1 MNEQS
6 HPLMGTT
13 PLFKT
18 VTIATSCFTSI
29 VLSSSIAQAATIDRY
44 FTVQPIQVCDNAGAN
59 CASTPIFQSEVA
71 KIYQQAGVASVFL
84 PTTQLNNTSLLNTT
98 GIAAIQQAGSPG
110 ASANS
115 TTINTWFVNNLAT
128 APSSVLFGEAWVGAN
143 GVVVNSSAVQGFNSG
158 NGRRDTFAH
167 ELGHNFGLQH
177 TDFGAGANNNLVT
190 AGSTR
195 LVPDGV
201 GNIVPDGAALSQL
214 TAAQITQIRNSPL
227 VNQVPEVI
235 VDTNGSTPFD
245 TNNFFLVDFKNG
257 PNNVFLQSL
266 TVDLAPVNAF
276 FDSTNTPPGSSG
288 SPFGVSNLVGLNTGD
303 VTLLDGN
310 AALNGGQQLTLNFA
324 PNSFAKGDSLRFGVD
339 IDLFNNIDFFG
350 ATPTELIGSLFSFK
364 FSDGYGS
371 QSALGSDLIASSIDP
386 LNVLP
391 FSGQPS
397 GGIAIPLG
405 TIVDNSDPDPVA
417 VPEPS
422 NSLAMLALGFG
433 MLSRKIW
440 KRRKKLTE
448 D

>member
-1 MNEQS
+1 MKKRS
-6 HPLMGTT
+6 DTWVVTT

-18 VTIATSCFTSI
+18 VTFAAGCFTSI
-29 VLSSSIAQAATIDRY
+29 AIGNGIAQAVTIDRY
-44 FTVQPIQVCDNAGAN
+44 FTVQPIKVCDDAGAN
-59 CASTPIFQSEVA
+59 CASTPIFQPEVA

-84 PTTQLNNTSLLNTT
+84 PTTQLNNTSILNTT
-98 GIAAIQQAGSPG
+98 GISAIQQAGNPG
-110 ASANS
+110 ASANT
-115 TTINTWFVNNLAT
+115 TTINTWFVNNLT
-128 APSSVLFGEAWVGAN
+128 VPPPSVLFGEAWVGAN
-143 GVVVNSSAVQGFNSG
+143 GVVVNSSAVQGFNGG
-158 NGRRDTFAH
+158 NGRRDTLAH
-167 ELGHNFGLQH
+167 ELGHNFGLRH

-201 GNIVPDGAALSQL
+201 GNIVPDGSDLSQL
-214 TAAQITQIRNSPL
+214 TAAQIAQIRTSPL

-245 TNNFFLVDFKNG
+245 TNNFFLVDFRNG

-266 TVDLAPVNAF
+266 TFDLTPVNAF
-276 FDSTNTPPGSSG
+276 FDSTNTPPGTSS
-288 SPFGVSNLVGLNTGD
+288 SPFGLSSLVGLNTSD
-303 VTLLDGN
+303 ITLAGGN
-310 AALNGGQQLTLNFA
+310 AALNGSQQLTLNFA

-371 QSALGSDLIASSIDP
+371 QSAIGSDLIASSIDP
-386 LNVLP
+386 TNVLP

-397 GGIAIPLG
+397 GGAVIPLG
-405 TIVDNSDPDPVA
+405 TIVDNSDPDPVD
-417 VPEPS
+417 VPEPDQ
-422 NSLAMLALGFG
+422 SLAMLALGAG

-440 KRRKKLTE
+440 KGRKKLTE